1 MWFLVFHNV
10 INIDVYIY
18 IFAHFQFSTPLE
30 MFKLNFPHSIYNLS
44 KYIKKGKMEVKKK
57 GRERGKE
64 GRREEARKKGK
75 KEEKKK
81 RKKILFLFI
90 VISYSGR
97 HLDTILSLAKFSTK
111 WHSALSLLLAE
122 RLLNQSLSGEK
133 LLIYGMGDS
142 YK

>member
-57 GRERGKE
+57 REGERKGGKKRRSKEERKE
-64 GRREEARKKGK
+64 GR
-75 KEEKKK
+75 KEEKEENP
-81 RKKILFLFI
+81 LPFYSHFLFWKTLRYNF
-90 VISYSGR
+90 V
-97 HLDTILSLAKFSTK
+97 TC
-111 WHSALSLLLAE
+111 
-122 RLLNQSLSGEK
+122 
-133 LLIYGMGDS
+133 
-142 YK
+142 